1 MYDLVG
7 NPENRF
13 SHDAAQLISV
23 SVMSPLSCDCG
34 SACSS
39 CNNIFVFSVVSQFG
53 SEDKILDPIV
63 PKVKENNDQELMQSE
78 PTFRTQNQS
87 GK

>member
-13 SHDAAQLISV
+13 SHDATQLISV
-23 SVMSPLSCDCG
+23 SVMSPLSCVCG
-34 SACSS
+34 SACSP
-39 CNNIFVFSVVSQFG
+39 CNNIFVISVVSQFG
-53 SEDKILDPIV
+53 SEDKILDLIV

-78 PTFRTQNQS
+78 PTFRPQNQS